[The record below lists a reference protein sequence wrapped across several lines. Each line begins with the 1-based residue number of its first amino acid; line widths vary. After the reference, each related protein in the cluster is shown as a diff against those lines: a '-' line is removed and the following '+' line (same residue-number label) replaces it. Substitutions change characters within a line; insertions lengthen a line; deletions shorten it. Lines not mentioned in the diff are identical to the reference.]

1 MTRWLPY
8 PLLSLA
14 LLGLWLRLNQRL
26 APGQIILG
34 VVLGIGGALALT
46 ALEPPKLRLRR
57 PGAILEL
64 SFLVLFDIVR
74 SNIAV
79 AQIILGPRR
88 KDVIS
93 KFMRIPLD
101 MRAPHGLATLAI
113 IITATPGTLWVE
125 FDSDQGL
132 LTIHVLDLIDE
143 EAWIATVK
151 QRYERRLM
159 EIFE

>member
-14 LLGLWLRLNQRL
+14 LLVLWLLLNQSL
-26 APGQIILG
+26 TPGQIILG
-34 VVLGIGGALALT
+34 VVLGIGGAVALT

-64 SFLVLFDIVR
+64 SFLVLVDIVR

-88 KDVIS
+88 KDVTS
-93 KFMRIPLD
+93 GFTRIPLD
-101 MRAPHGLATLAI
+101 MRAPDRKSTRLNPVTHAHLVCPLLLAKNKNKHNQ
-113 IITATPGTLWVE
+113 
-125 FDSDQGL
+125 D
-132 LTIHVLDLIDE
+132 
-143 EAWIATVK
+143 
-151 QRYERRLM
+151 Y
-159 EIFE
+159 

>member
-14 LLGLWLRLNQRL
+14 LLALWLLLNQSL
-26 APGQIILG
+26 TPGQIILG
-34 VVLGIGGALALT
+34 VVLGIGGAVALT

-64 SFLVLFDIVR
+64 SFLVLVDIVR

-88 KDVIS
+88 QDVTS
-93 KFMRIPLD
+93 GFTRIPLK
-101 MRAPHGLATLAI
+101 MRAQHGLAPQI
-113 IITATPGTLWVE
+113 G
-125 FDSDQGL
+125 Q
-132 LTIHVLDLIDE
+132 
-143 EAWIATVK
+143 
-151 QRYERRLM
+151 
-159 EIFE
+159 

>member
-1 MTRWLPY
+1 MTRWRPY
-8 PLLSLA
+8 PLLPLA
-14 LLGLWLRLNQRL
+14 LLVLWLLLNQSL
-26 APGQIILG
+26 APGQIMLG

-93 KFMRIPLD
+93 KFMRISLD
-101 MRAPHGLATLAI
+101 MR
-113 IITATPGTLWVE
+113 
-125 FDSDQGL
+125 S
-132 LTIHVLDLIDE
+132 E
-143 EAWIATVK
+143 EHTSELQSLMRLSYAVFCLQNKNNNTHNCRAK
-151 QRYERRLM
+151 QS
-159 EIFE
+159 

>member
-1 MTRWLPY
+1 MTRWRPY
-8 PLLSLA
+8 PLLPLA
-14 LLGLWLRLNQRL
+14 LLVLWLLLNQSL
-26 APGQIILG
+26 APGQIMLG

-101 MRAPHGLATLAI
+101 MRAPHGLAPPAI
-113 IITATPGTLWVE
+113 IITATPGPLWVA

-132 LTIHVLDLIDE
+132 LTIPDLDLI
-143 EAWIATVK
+143 AAQACTPTPNP
-151 QRYERRLM
+151 
-159 EIFE
+159 

>member
-14 LLGLWLRLNQRL
+14 LLVLWLLLNQSL
-26 APGQIILG
+26 TPGQIILG
-34 VVLGIGGALALT
+34 VVLGLGGALALT

-64 SFLVLFDIVR
+64 LFLVLRDIVR

-79 AQIILGPRR
+79 AKIILGPRR
-88 KDVIS
+88 KDLFS
-93 KFMRIPLD
+93 GFMIIPLD

-113 IITATPGTLWVE
+113 IITATPGTLWVD
-125 FDSDQGL
+125 FVSTRGTL
-132 LTIHVLDLIDE
+132 MIHVQIGRAE
-143 EAWIATVK
+143 C
-151 QRYERRLM
+151 RERGCSYRS
-159 EIFE
+159 

>member
-1 MTRWLPY
+1 MRISDW
-8 PLLSLA
+8 SSD
-14 LLGLWLRLNQRL
+14 
-26 APGQIILG
+26 
-34 VVLGIGGALALT
+34 VCSSD
-46 ALEPPKLRLRR
+46 LRLRR

-113 IITATPGTLWVE
+113 IITATPGTPWVE

-132 LTIHVLDLIDE
+132 PTFHVLALIE
-143 EAWIATVK
+143 E
-151 QRYERRLM
+151 ER
-159 EIFE
+159 